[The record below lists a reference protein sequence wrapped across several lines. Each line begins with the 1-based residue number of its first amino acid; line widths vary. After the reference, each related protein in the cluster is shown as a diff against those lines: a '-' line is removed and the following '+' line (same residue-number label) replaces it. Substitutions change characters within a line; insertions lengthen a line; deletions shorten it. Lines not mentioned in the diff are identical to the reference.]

1 MKREHL
7 QLNKCFGDLFSPKH
21 LYIERVSVLLKAAV
35 VGVNHIGKIH
45 CRYYQEHRDVQL
57 VAVCDL
63 NESLVKTVANECKVN
78 AYTDLKTML
87 KDEEIDVISVAT
99 GGKENGSH
107 HYEPAMLAIEA
118 GIDVLVEKPLSNCIK
133 EAREMVEYARLQN
146 VRLACNLNHRF
157 VPAAHLAK
165 EWIDKGDLGTL
176 LFVNMKLTIGNPNES
191 SPWIHLRALHP
202 HSIDVMRY
210 FAGDIRRVQ
219 AFMTKAPG
227 RTVWSTASINLEF
240 ESGAVGHLT
249 GSYDMDNNH
258 PIENCEVAGNNGRL
272 IIDNVYEN
280 LTFYPHKSSE
290 MKVVRNSVLN
300 GMSGFNETFKNRI
313 NSFISDIKR
322 SVEPEYVAG
331 SGLDALSAQEVIEA
345 AIRSQ
350 NENGAVIE
358 IPKLLGRK
366 VM

>member
-1 MKREHL
+1 MK
-7 QLNKCFGDLFSPKH
+7 
-21 LYIERVSVLLKAAV
+21 LLKAVV

-45 CRYYQEHRDVQL
+45 CRYYQEHKDVQL

-63 NESLVKTVANECKVN
+63 NESLVKTVANEFKVN
-78 AYTDLKTML
+78 AYTDLKTMIAN
-87 KDEEIDVISVAT
+87 EQIDIISIAT

-107 HYEPAMLAIEA
+107 HYEPTMTAIEA
-118 GIDVLVEKPLSNCIK
+118 GLNVLVEKPLSNSLQ
-133 EAREMVEYARLQN
+133 EAREMVDFARN
-146 VRLACNLNHRF
+146 NHVRLACNLNHRF
-157 VPAAHLAK
+157 VPIAYQAK
-165 EWIDKGDLGTL
+165 NLVDSDQVGTL

-258 PIENCEVAGNNGRL
+258 PIEYCEVAGNKGRFV
-272 IIDNVYEN
+272 IDNVYEN

-290 MKVVRNSVLN
+290 IKVVRNSVLT
-300 GMSGFNETFKNRI
+300 GMNGFNETFKNRI
-313 NSFISDIKR
+313 DTFINEILH
-322 SVEPEYVAG
+322 SVPPEQISG
-331 SGLDALSAQEVIEA
+331 SGIDALAAQTVIEA

-350 NENGAVIE
+350 MENGAVIE
-358 IPKLLGRK
+358 VTK
-366 VM
+366 